1 MNCFRKKEKNFWIS
15 KNKFLKKIMKTGCLS
30 KLSSFIRFFIICF
43 LGIFSLIHEASAVDD
58 HDNRH
63 LVISPYWQSDS
74 TSYSFIAVTHP
85 SLSDMASQIGLT
97 INAIQSDLSAFSTA
111 LSFTVSAGKTERV
124 FIVRSGHS
132 VINPTIIPS
141 GHFIVGTTSYRYG
154 NIIVRNVATFPYN
167 KTGKPDGWPSDG
179 DGWRDITM
187 LSFFGGIVFDHNTTG
202 FAMEFIGD
210 TQDSTTTFD
219 WNQSATS
226 GVN

>member
-1 MNCFRKKEKNFWIS
+1 
-15 KNKFLKKIMKTGCLS
+15 MKTGCLS
-30 KLSSFIRFFIICF
+30 KLFSFIRFFIIC
-43 LGIFSLIHEASAVDD
+43 LLVIISLTHEAYADID
-58 HDNRH
+58 PHDNRH

-97 INAIQSDLSAFSTA
+97 INVTQSDLSAFATNGEA
-111 LSFTVSAGKTERV
+111 LSFTISAGTTERV
-124 FIVRSGHS
+124 FIVRTGHS
-132 VINPTIIPS
+132 IINPTIIPS

-154 NIIVRNVATFPYN
+154 NITVRNVAAFPYN
-167 KTGKPDGWPSDG
+167 RTGNPAGWPSDG

-187 LSFFGGIVFDHNTTG
+187 LSFFGGIIFDHNTTG

-210 TQDSTTTFD
+210 TQDSTTTFS